1 MASADGTSHPKLQGK
16 HNYFEWRRYFDRAAK
31 TQDLWELLIQES
43 NLLTDPDPSN
53 FLVYKSVL
61 TGEIHRDPTKGGT
74 VDASPS
80 LINWQ
85 AALKKYEKQQ
95 SKVKELRKLI
105 QDSVSSSIQI
115 ELEDQDLINNPL
127 AASVFLVKTY
137 GVSNERARSQLKD
150 EANSLKLESFSS
162 ASDFLNRHRELKFD
176 LIRAG
181 MAIYDDSS
189 MITNTLSGLPP
200 T

>member
-1 MASADGTSHPKLQGK
+1 M
-16 HNYFEWRRYFDRAAK
+16 
-31 TQDLWELLIQES
+31 I
-43 NLLTDPDPSN
+43 
-53 FLVYKSVL
+53 
-61 TGEIHRDPTKGGT
+61 
-74 VDASPS
+74 DASPS

-150 EANSLKLESFSS
+150 EVNSLKLESFSS

-189 MITNTLSGLPP
+189 MITKTLSGLPP
-200 T
+200 TYNQFKDQYEWIIKHSA